1 MRKNLPHPDLP
12 TFKER
17 AEKEKQPNWEIVT
30 GYTIIEDPK
39 TGQKSIVFHTETL
52 TLKEILEILEKGE
65 LEYIGRIEEVLPNI
79 AGHQNLVS
87 FYLVVIKKSGK
98 KVYAIFKPFLGE
110 GWGEIY
116 EYISKITREEGLL
129 QSIEKKIQPGKVGI
143 FENIAYYPREIFA
156 FLLSE
161 FLNWNLV
168 PPTVLRVIKGKYPV
182 YSPDYKKLGEVRF
195 KETESPGALQLF
207 LDYATGRQYFEKT
220 GSEPIINLLEENP
233 ELFFKCAIFDF
244 LLYIMNRHWD
254 DYLVKQQGGRLDV
267 KLIDHGNSMSSE
279 IEQTYGLMR
288 SIFLNLFG
296 LLNTV
301 GKILENYGSYEE
313 FKEHPLRYKY
323 NITPARFRNIKR
335 LKEIL
340 TEKPDWFKGIIRD
353 LTNLKNNREELENK
367 IKQLGLWGVTE
378 YNGYKVQLIT
388 DEDLKSFWQRLD
400 LLLEYLPQG
409 IIPVRYTEEGLEIFR
424 Y

>member
-1 MRKNLPHPDLP
+1 MRKNLQHPDLP

-17 AEKEKQPNWEIVT
+17 AEKEKQPNWKIVT

-52 TLKEILEILEKGE
+52 TLKEVLEILENGE
-65 LEYIGRIEEVLPNI
+65 LEYIGRIEEALPDI

-87 FYLVVIKKSGK
+87 FYLVVIKKKGK
-98 KVYAIFKPFLGE
+98 KVYAVFKPFLGE
-110 GWGEIY
+110 GWGEVY
-116 EYISKITREEGLL
+116 EYIFKITREEGLL
-129 QSIEKKIQPGKVGI
+129 QSIEKKIQPGKVGL

-182 YSPDYKKLGEVRF
+182 YGPDYKKLEEVRF

-220 GSEPIINLLEENP
+220 GSEPIIKLIEENP

-244 LLYIMNRHWD
+244 LLYIMYRHRD
-254 DYLVKQQGGRLDV
+254 DYLVKQQGGRLDI
-267 KLIDHGNSMSSE
+267 KLIDHGNSMSFE

-301 GKILENYGSYEE
+301 GKILEIYGSYEE
-313 FKEHPLRYKY
+313 FKEHPFRYKY

-367 IKQLGLWGVTE
+367 IKQSGLWGVTE

-388 DEDLKSFWQRLD
+388 DEDLKSFWQRVD

>member
-1 MRKNLPHPDLP
+1 MRNNLQYPDLP

-17 AEKEKQPNWEIVT
+17 AEKEKQPNWEVVT

-39 TGQKSIVFHTETL
+39 TSQKSIVFHTETL
-52 TLKEILEILEKGE
+52 TLKEVLEILENGE
-65 LEYIGRIEEVLPNI
+65 LEYIGRIEEALPDI

-87 FYLVVIKKSGK
+87 FYLVVIKKKGK
-98 KVYAIFKPFLGE
+98 KVYAVFKPFLGE
-110 GWGEIY
+110 GWGEVY

-129 QSIEKKIQPGKVGI
+129 QSIEKKIQPGKVGL

-168 PPTVLRVIKGKYPV
+168 PPTVLRVIRAEYPV
-182 YSPDYKKLGEVRF
+182 YSPDYKKMEEVRF
-195 KETESPGALQLF
+195 KETESLGALQLF

-220 GSEPIINLLEENP
+220 GSEPIIKLIEENP
-233 ELFFKCAIFDF
+233 ELFFECAIFDF

-279 IEQTYGLMR
+279 IEQTYGFMR
-288 SIFLNLFG
+288 SMFLNLFG
-296 LLNTV
+296 LLNV
-301 GKILENYGSYEE
+301 VRSVLENCSSYEE
-313 FKEHPLRYKY
+313 FEKHPLRYKY
-323 NITPARFRNIKR
+323 NITPERFRNIKR

-340 TEKPDWFKGIIRD
+340 TEKPDWLESIIRD
-353 LTNLKNNREELENK
+353 LTNLKNNREELENR
-367 IKQLGLWGVTE
+367 IKQSGLWGVAE

-388 DEDLKSFWQRLD
+388 DKDLESFWQRVD